1 MMNDVTNLRD
11 TIIPKS
17 DQLNADDLVG
27 TTMTITVNGVSRG
40 NAESPLIINYN
51 NDGGRPFKPCKTMRK
66 LLIVAWGE
74 NGNEWLGKSMTL
86 YCDAAVKYGGKS
98 VGGIRISHLSHINK
112 RIEVNLTAT
121 RGKKQ
126 LYTVNILQATMYP
139 DDKFNSIFE
148 SVKAKILS
156 NELTVQQVIAKC
168 SGTGTLSVQQL
179 NRLNDIK
186 PVIDAP
192 QSGFIPAATV
202 EKQAAPE
209 PEQKAQPTNEDIQ
222 KNF

>member
-1 MMNDVTNLRD
+1 MNDVTNLRD

-17 DQLNADDLVG
+17 DQLNADDLIG
-27 TTMTITVNGVSRG
+27 TTMTITVSSVSRG
-40 NAESPLIINYN
+40 NTESPLIINYN

-74 NGNEWLGKSMTL
+74 NGNEWIGKSMTL
-86 YCDAAVKYGGKS
+86 YCDASVKYGGKN

-126 LYTVNILQATMYP
+126 LYTVNILQSNMYP

-148 SVKAKILS
+148 SIKAKILN
-156 NELTVQQVIAKC
+156 NELTVKQVIVKC
-168 SGTGTLSVQQL
+168 SGTGTLTDQQL
-179 NRLNDIK
+179 NRLNNIN
-186 PVIDAP
+186 PIIDAP
-192 QSGFIPAATV
+192 SKGFNPAATV
-202 EKQAAPE
+202 EKVVE
-209 PEQKAQPTNEDIQ
+209 PTIEKPVVTEEEVQN
-222 KNF
+222 NF